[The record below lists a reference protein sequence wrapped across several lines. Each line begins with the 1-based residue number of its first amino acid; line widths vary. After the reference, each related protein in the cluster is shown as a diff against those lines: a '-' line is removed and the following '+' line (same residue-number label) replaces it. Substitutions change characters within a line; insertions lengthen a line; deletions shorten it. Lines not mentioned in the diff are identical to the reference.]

1 MATYFFMKPKDFF
14 SIDLGS
20 YIYKVEIFD
29 EDLVSQSRIL
39 KFKVLSI
46 CKSDY
51 GEDIYVANLLNEEE
65 NYRIKL
71 PFTDCS
77 CLGNYYDSEKKAVGA
92 LKRYLKGSIKWLE
105 FCISETKKA
114 LDKFNNKTKTK
125 KK

>member
-29 EDLVSQSRIL
+29 EDLVAQSRIL

-46 CKSDY
+46 YKSDY